1 MAPPQ
6 GYVQITVTPGS
17 LPGRD
22 AAFNATALDV
32 TSKRSFSGPAASRL
46 VLLST
51 LMELAGLG
59 STQEKPSHFH
69 HHSFVWRFSLSPSP
83 RSFHFPSCHRN
94 SYAVNS
100 TGRALRSQFTI
111 GKMGVREAEP
121 ARSKWLEG
129 TDPATKPTC
138 SLVLAQ

>member
-17 LPGRD
+17 LPGQD

-51 LMELAGLG
+51 LMELADRAWDPPRKSPAI
-59 STQEKPSHFH
+59 STTIHLSGV
-69 HHSFVWRFSLSPSP
+69 SVCLRLLVASTSLP
-83 RSFHFPSCHRN
+83 
-94 SYAVNS
+94 VIEIV
-100 TGRALRSQFTI
+100 TL
-111 GKMGVREAEP
+111 
-121 ARSKWLEG
+121 
-129 TDPATKPTC
+129 
-138 SLVLAQ
+138 

>member
-22 AAFNATALDV
+22 AAFNATALLDV

-51 LMELAGLG
+51 LMELADRAWDPPRKSPAI
-59 STQEKPSHFH
+59 STTIHLSGV
-69 HHSFVWRFSLSPSP
+69 SVCLRLLVASTSLP
-83 RSFHFPSCHRN
+83 
-94 SYAVNS
+94 VIEIV
-100 TGRALRSQFTI
+100 TL
-111 GKMGVREAEP
+111 
-121 ARSKWLEG
+121 
-129 TDPATKPTC
+129 
-138 SLVLAQ
+138 